1 MPSKGLP
8 CPYALCDKHYRRKEL
23 LAYHIKNDHGNV
35 WPEEESVGGERQ
47 GGGGGGGGGG
57 ASGGGG
63 ALLPGKA
70 KEGAPTKEEIMGKE
84 KVLPKTSAP
93 EDNVAKEKRS
103 VAPTL
108 KERIAAL
115 QASSAGGVFSEEKKV
130 VKQYKDIFW
139 NWTINRSTYLP
150 ILTHRV

>member
-1 MPSKGLP
+1 MPP
-8 CPYALCDKHYRRKEL
+8 
-23 LAYHIKNDHGNV
+23 V
-35 WPEEESVGGERQ
+35 
-47 GGGGGGGGGG
+47 
-57 ASGGGG
+57 
-63 ALLPGKA
+63 KA

-115 QASSAGGVFSEEKKV
+115 QASSSGGVFSDDKKV
-130 VKQYKDIFW
+130 V
-139 NWTINRSTYLP
+139 RSNVVRSNVVRSNVVRSNVVRSNVVT
-150 ILTHRV
+150 